1 MNKFKLIVII
11 NAAWRRRYLIFL
23 PVFIFP
29 FVGYAIAYL
38 APTTYHSHTSMLIQE
53 TAKMNPFLQ
62 DIAVSTMLQERLN
75 ALGTL
80 LKSRHIIHSVAL
92 ELGLINETM
101 TPNEIEKAT
110 KKISKSLTVTKLGE
124 NFLKIELE
132 SNKPEGMKDLLQSI
146 SNHFIEQLLSPERSS
161 IQDSGNFFKFHINK
175 RKLEL
180 EIAENALAKY
190 KNNNINLIPER
201 QTEILIRLGK
211 LKQRLSEK
219 QSEFS
224 GTKKNLN
231 TLEHQLSNTNPIVKK
246 IEEKIIA
253 IHSELALLRSKYT
266 DNHSLVKMKKQE
278 LERLKSKRFKLLKTN
293 QFIDNEQLHD
303 PINSNKL
310 QILRNKFESL
320 TEEIKSL
327 DKIILDLEQ
336 KTNNFS
342 KNSKKL
348 DRLVRDVK
356 IKRQLYNELIER
368 YEMAQLTESLGMFEQ
383 NKRVKIIDLPFTPSV
398 PSNFPP
404 IVFILAGGLSGFI
417 LGISLATITELLD
430 TSIRRVEQLEL
441 LTGVPVITS
450 IPKII

>member
-1 MNKFKLIVII
+1 MNEFKLIVII